1 MERAGENVIGE
12 KGELV
17 RTRPFVSM
25 PVGFWRDDDGSRY
38 RDAYFADNAG
48 VWTHGDFIEV
58 RPEGGVVIY
67 GRSDTTL
74 NPGGVRIG
82 TAEIYR
88 AMESIPE
95 ISDAIAV
102 GHSVNGDVEVV
113 LFVVPTA
120 GVTLDDDLIARIK
133 TRIRVET
140 SPRHVPGRV
149 LAVSAVPY
157 TISGKKVEKGSAL
170 DRRRRSS
177 NQPRRDRKPGSARGV
192 QGAGVGRAFARRG
205 RPPKRPPAI
214 RNSQFARTNLASVKV
229 FPTGDGRRATGD
241 NLSYGRPATGDGRPA
256 SVRKPR

>member
-1 MERAGENVIGE
+1 M
-12 KGELV
+12 
-17 RTRPFVSM
+17 
-25 PVGFWRDDDGSRY
+25 
-38 RDAYFADNAG
+38 
-48 VWTHGDFIEV
+48 

-88 AMESIPE
+88 AVESIPE

-157 TISGKKVEKGSAL
+157 TISGKKVEKAVRPIVAGEAVT
-170 DRRRRSS
+170 
-177 NQPRRDRKPGSARGV
+177 NRDAIANPEV
-192 QGAGVGRAFARRG
+192 LEEYVGR
-205 RPPKRPPAI
+205 
-214 RNSQFARTNLASVKV
+214 V
-229 FPTGDGRRATGD
+229 
-241 NLSYGRPATGDGRPA
+241 
-256 SVRKPR
+256 